1 MVSSVKQA
9 GSGECPIGRQS
20 TKKGTNVVVKD
31 PRVLKEERT
40 RITEAFIPTLPRL
53 INKFIADQD
62 KINSLTQLPLFF
74 ELEIYQAG
82 RHERQL
88 ADLMDSFDRVFDQ
101 HSDDEILKNVVTT
114 LSSFA
119 NSNSVAQLTETSRTQ
134 LIDRIGL
141 QFRQSAQQALVEE
154 NLDEEDEA
162 AVLAGFRKLASL
174 SM

>member
-1 MVSSVKQA
+1 
-9 GSGECPIGRQS
+9 
-20 TKKGTNVVVKD
+20 
-31 PRVLKEERT
+31 
-40 RITEAFIPTLPRL
+40 
-53 INKFIADQD
+53 
-62 KINSLTQLPLFF
+62 
-74 ELEIYQAG
+74 
-82 RHERQL
+82 
-88 ADLMDSFDRVFDQ
+88 
-101 HSDDEILKNVVTT
+101 